1 VHASPGKNTGKMTR
15 MSDGRR
21 ASFVIPV
28 VQDRQ
33 GQISGVPKHSLTL
46 PVDSVTTETN

>member
-1 VHASPGKNTGKMTR
+1 MTR

-33 GQISGVPKHSLTL
+33 GQISGCRSIPSPFPLTL
-46 PVDSVTTETN
+46 